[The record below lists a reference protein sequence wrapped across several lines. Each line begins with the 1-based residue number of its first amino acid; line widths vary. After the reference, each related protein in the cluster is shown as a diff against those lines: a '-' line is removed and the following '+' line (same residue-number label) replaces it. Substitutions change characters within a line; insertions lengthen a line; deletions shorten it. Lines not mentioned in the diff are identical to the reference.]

1 MTDELK
7 KETLQNDEETKV
19 ESAEVVETAKVEAT
33 ETTEKVEE
41 SAISNQAENE
51 VAPAEEA
58 KSEEVVET
66 PAEEVKAEEV
76 ADAPVAEA
84 TSEEKVIATTAVDE
98 TPEVE
103 KYENTTKSYTGELS
117 DKIYTLAE
125 LQEASEDYS
134 NDEYDVLVKMYE
146 GTLNALK
153 EKEIVTGRVV
163 SKDEKYVIVDI
174 GFKSEGIVPVNE
186 FRNIDSVVAGD
197 EIEVFLDRVEDK
209 DGQLVLSR
217 KKADTLRVWQK
228 IDTAFNGQ
236 TVIEGLIKRRIKG
249 GMVVDIFGIDAF
261 LPGSQI
267 DVRPVRDF
275 DAYVGKTMEF
285 MVVKLNMTS
294 ENVVVSH
301 RALVETDLE
310 EQRDEIL
317 ATMDSGQILEG
328 TVKNIT
334 DFGVFID
341 LGGVD
346 GLLHITDL
354 SWGRVEHPS
363 EIVKLDQRLNVV
375 VLEFDKDRKR
385 ISLGLKQLQPHP
397 WDAIDA
403 KYPEGAKVQGK
414 VVSIADY
421 GAFIELE
428 KGVEGLI
435 HISEMSWTQHIKH
448 PSQLVEKNAV
458 IECIVL
464 NINKTEKKV
473 SLGVK
478 QLENDPW
485 KELEARYPMG
495 SKHKGIVRNLTNFG
509 IFIEL
514 EPGIDGLVHVSD
526 LSWTEKVNHPSEVVN
541 KGDELEVMI
550 LTIDFENRRI
560 SLGHKQVTS
569 NPWEEYAKAYYAG
582 AKVEK
587 AKVSKIT
594 DKGIFLSL
602 PLGVESFMPAKEAKI
617 ETISESY
624 KIDEEINV
632 GVLEFDEQSRNI
644 VVSEKA
650 FDAESSA
657 DAKPKKGKT
666 AKAKKDESVSG
677 AMTIGEMSG
686 LSELRDKLKAQ
697 ESDEASDEK

>member
-1 MTDELK
+1 MTDELN
-7 KETLQNDEETKV
+7 KETLQNEEETNV
-19 ESAEVVETAKVEAT
+19 EQAVEVTS
-33 ETTEKVEE
+33 ETTET
-41 SAISNQAENE
+41 
-51 VAPAEEA
+51 APAAEITAPVTEEA
-58 KSEEVVET
+58 PAAEGTDAPVVAQEA
-66 PAEEVKAEEV
+66 PAVEVKAE
-76 ADAPVAEA
+76 
-84 TSEEKVIATTAVDE
+84 KV
-98 TPEVE
+98 TPEVHAPKTYNGDISE
-103 KYENTTKSYTGELS
+103 RV
-117 DKIYTLAE
+117 YTLSE
-125 LQEASEDYS
+125 LQEASEDYT
-134 NDEYDVLVKMYE
+134 NAEFDDLVKMYE
-146 GTLNALK
+146 GTLNTLK
-153 EKEIVTGRVV
+153 EKEIVKGRIITL
-163 SKDEKYVIVDI
+163 DEKYVIVDI

-186 FRNIDSVVAGD
+186 FRNADTLKPGD
-197 EIEVFLDRVEDK
+197 EIEVFLDRVEDR

-228 IDTAFNGQ
+228 IDEAHNNQ

-285 MVVKLNMTS
+285 MVVKLNTTS

-310 EQRDEIL
+310 EQREEIL
-317 ATMDSGQILEG
+317 ATMESGQILEG

-341 LGGVD
+341 LDGVD

-397 WDAIDA
+397 WDNIDA

-448 PSQLVEKNAV
+448 PSQLVEKNQV

-485 KELEARYPMG
+485 KELEMKYPAG
-495 SKHKGIVRNLTNFG
+495 SRHKGIVRNLTNFG
-509 IFIEL
+509 VFIEL

-526 LSWTEKVNHPSEVVN
+526 LSWTEKVSHPSEVVS
-541 KGDELEVMI
+541 KGDELEVVI
-550 LTIDFENRRI
+550 LSIDFDNRRI
-560 SLGHKQVTS
+560 SLGHKQIAT
-569 NPWEEYAKAYYAG
+569 NPWDEYSRNYYVG
-582 AKVEK
+582 AKVEG
-587 AKVSKIT
+587 AKVTKIT
-594 DKGIFLSL
+594 DKGIFVAL
-602 PLGVESFMPAKEAKI
+602 PLGAEAFMPAREAKI
-617 ETISESY
+617 ETITESY
-624 KIDEEINV
+624 KVDEELNV
-632 GVLEFDEQSRNI
+632 GVTEFDENSRNI
-644 VVSEKA
+644 VVSEKS
-650 FDAESSA
+650 FDAEPT
-657 DAKPKKGKT
+657 AKKAKGAKGKKEDAVT
-666 AKAKKDESVSG
+666 G
-677 AMTIGEMSG
+677 AMTLGEMSG
-686 LSELRDKLKAQ
+686 LGSLRDKLKEQ
-697 ESDEASDEK
+697 EAPAAEEKPKTKGKAKSDDESAE

>member
-7 KETLQNDEETKV
+7 KETLQNEEETNVEQTVTETV
-19 ESAEVVETAKVEAT
+19 ESTAT
-33 ETTEKVEE
+33 ETAEVAVEE
-41 SAISNQAENE
+41 
-51 VAPAEEA
+51 
-58 KSEEVVET
+58 
-66 PAEEVKAEEV
+66 
-76 ADAPVAEA
+76 APVAEVA
-84 TSEEKVIATTAVDE
+84 EAQEAPVAEEKAKPAVE
-98 TPEVE
+98 EAAYVP
-103 KYENTTKSYTGELS
+103 KSYTGEIS
-117 DKIYTLAE
+117 ERVYTLAE
-125 LQEASEDYS
+125 LQEASEDYT
-134 NDEYDVLVKMYE
+134 DEEFHDLVKMYE
-146 GTLNALK
+146 GTLSTLK

-163 SKDEKYVIVDI
+163 SRDEKYVIVDI

-186 FRNIDSVVAGD
+186 FRNADTVEAGD
-197 EIEVFLDRVEDK
+197 EVEVFLDRVEDR

-228 IDTAFNGQ
+228 IDQAHVNQ

-285 MVVKLNMTS
+285 MVVKLNTTS

-310 EQRDEIL
+310 EQREEIL
-317 ATMDSGQILEG
+317 ATMEAGQILEG

-397 WDAIDA
+397 WDNIDA

-448 PSQLVEKNAV
+448 PSQLVEKNQV

-485 KELEARYPMG
+485 KELEMKYPIG
-495 SKHKGIVRNLTNFG
+495 SRHKGIVRNLTNFG
-509 IFIEL
+509 VFIEL

-526 LSWTEKVNHPSEVVN
+526 LSWTEKVSHPSEVVN
-541 KGDELEVMI
+541 KGDELDVVI
-550 LTIDFENRRI
+550 LSIDFDNRRI
-560 SLGHKQVTS
+560 SLGHKQIST
-569 NPWEEYAKAYYAG
+569 NPWDEYARNYYVG
-582 AKVEK
+582 AKVEG
-587 AKVSKIT
+587 AKVSKTT
-594 DKGIFLSL
+594 DKGLFVAL
-602 PLGVESFMPAKEAKI
+602 PLGVEAFMPAREAKI
-617 ETISESY
+617 ETITESY

-632 GVLEFDEQSRNI
+632 GVLEFDEASRNI

-650 FDAESSA
+650 FDAEPSE
-657 DAKPKKGKT
+657 KGGKK
-666 AKAKKDESVSG
+666 AKAGKGKKDEAVTG
-677 AMTIGEMSG
+677 AMTLGEMSG
-686 LSELRDKLKAQ
+686 LSDLRDKLKEQ
-697 ESDEASDEK
+697 EDASVAPAEEKPKAKAKAKAKDADAEESAE

>member
-7 KETLQNDEETKV
+7 KETLQNEEETNV
-19 ESAEVVETAKVEAT
+19 EQTVTETVEPTTTETVEVAAEESPVAEVAEAQ
-33 ETTEKVEE
+33 E
-41 SAISNQAENE
+41 
-51 VAPAEEA
+51 
-58 KSEEVVET
+58 
-66 PAEEVKAEEV
+66 
-76 ADAPVAEA
+76 APVAEEKSSPVVEEA
-84 TSEEKVIATTAVDE
+84 TYV
-98 TPEVE
+98 P
-103 KYENTTKSYTGELS
+103 KSYTGEIS
-117 DKIYTLAE
+117 ERVYTLAE
-125 LQEASEDYS
+125 LQEASEDYT
-134 NDEYDVLVKMYE
+134 DEEFHDLVKMYE
-146 GTLNALK
+146 GTLSTLK

-163 SKDEKYVIVDI
+163 SRDEKYVIVDI

-186 FRNIDSVVAGD
+186 FRNADTVEAGD
-197 EIEVFLDRVEDK
+197 EVEVFLDRVEDR

-228 IDTAFNGQ
+228 IDQAHVNQ

-285 MVVKLNMTS
+285 MVVKLNTTS

-310 EQRDEIL
+310 EQREEIL
-317 ATMDSGQILEG
+317 ATMEAGQILEG

-397 WDAIDA
+397 WDNIDA

-448 PSQLVEKNAV
+448 PSQLVEKNQV

-485 KELEARYPMG
+485 KELEMKYPIG
-495 SKHKGIVRNLTNFG
+495 SRHKGIVRNLTNFG
-509 IFIEL
+509 VFIEL

-526 LSWTEKVNHPSEVVN
+526 LSWTEKVSHPSEVVN
-541 KGDELEVMI
+541 KGDELDVVI
-550 LTIDFENRRI
+550 LSIDFENRRI
-560 SLGHKQVTS
+560 SLGHKQIST
-569 NPWEEYAKAYYAG
+569 NPWDEYARNYYVG
-582 AKVEK
+582 SKVEG
-587 AKVSKIT
+587 AKVSKTT
-594 DKGIFLSL
+594 DKGLFVAL
-602 PLGVESFMPAKEAKI
+602 PLGVEAFMPAREAKI
-617 ETISESY
+617 ETITESY

-632 GVLEFDEQSRNI
+632 AVLEFDEASRNI

-650 FDAESSA
+650 YDAEPVE
-657 DAKPKKGKT
+657 KGGKK
-666 AKAKKDESVSG
+666 AKAGKGKKDEAVTG
-677 AMTIGEMSG
+677 AMTLGEMSG
-686 LSELRDKLKAQ
+686 LSDLRDKLKEQ
-697 ESDEASDEK
+697 EDAAVAPAEEKPKAKPKAKAIDADSDESAE

>member
-1 MTDELK
+1 MTDELN
-7 KETLQNDEETKV
+7 KETLQNEEETNV
-19 ESAEVVETAKVEAT
+19 EQSVVETVVDTAEEAPVA
-33 ETTEKVEE
+33 ETTT
-41 SAISNQAENE
+41 E
-51 VAPAEEA
+51 VAPAAEVIEEA
-58 KSEEVVET
+58 
-66 PAEEVKAEEV
+66 PFA
-76 ADAPVAEA
+76 
-84 TSEEKVIATTAVDE
+84 EEKVEVKEDTAYI
-98 TPEVE
+98 P
-103 KYENTTKSYTGELS
+103 KSYTGDVSERVF
-117 DKIYTLAE
+117 TLAE
-125 LQEASEDYS
+125 LQEASEDYT
-134 NDEYDVLVKMYE
+134 NAEYDDLVKMYE
-146 GTLNALK
+146 GTLSTLK
-153 EKEIVTGRVV
+153 EKDIVKGRIV
-163 SKDEKYVIVDI
+163 SMDEKYVIVDI

-186 FRNIDSVVAGD
+186 FRNADTIVAGD
-197 EIEVFLDRVEDK
+197 EIEVFLDRVEDR

-228 IDTAFNGQ
+228 IDEAHNNQ

-285 MVVKLNMTS
+285 MVVKLNNAS

-310 EQRDEIL
+310 EQREEIL
-317 ATMDSGQILEG
+317 ATMESGQILEG

-397 WDAIDA
+397 WDNIDA

-448 PSQLVEKNAV
+448 PSQLVDKNQV

-485 KELEARYPMG
+485 KELEIKYPSG
-495 SKHKGIVRNLTNFG
+495 SRHKGIVRNLTNFG
-509 IFIEL
+509 VFIEL

-526 LSWTEKVNHPSEVVN
+526 LSWTDKVTHPSEVVS
-541 KGDELEVMI
+541 KGDELEVVI
-550 LTIDFENRRI
+550 LSIDFENRRI
-560 SLGHKQVTS
+560 SLGHKQIAT
-569 NPWEEYAKAYYAG
+569 NPWEEYARNYYVG
-582 AKVEK
+582 AKVEG
-587 AKVSKIT
+587 AKVTKIT
-594 DKGIFLSL
+594 DKGIFVAL
-602 PLGVESFMPAKEAKI
+602 PLGVEAFMPAREAKI
-617 ETISESY
+617 ETITESY
-624 KIDEEINV
+624 KVDEELNV
-632 GVLEFDEQSRNI
+632 AVSEFDENSRNI
-644 VVSEKA
+644 VVSEKG
-650 FDAESSA
+650 FDAETTA
-657 DAKPKKGKT
+657 KKGKGG
-666 AKAKKDESVSG
+666 KGKKDEAVTG
-677 AMTIGEMSG
+677 ATTLGEMSG
-686 LSELRDKLKAQ
+686 LEALRDKFKEQEAADSKPKAKAKKKADD
-697 ESDEASDEK
+697 ESAE

>member
-1 MTDELK
+1 MTDELN
-7 KETLQNDEETKV
+7 KETLQNEEETNV
-19 ESAEVVETAKVEAT
+19 EQPVVETAE
-33 ETTEKVEE
+33 ETTEAAPAAEMTTEE
-41 SAISNQAENE
+41 APAAEVTEEAPAAEVTE
-51 VAPAEEA
+51 VAP
-58 KSEEVVET
+58 T
-66 PAEEVKAEEV
+66 
-76 ADAPVAEA
+76 
-84 TSEEKVIATTAVDE
+84 TEEKVEVKEDNAY
-98 TPEVE
+98 TP
-103 KYENTTKSYTGELS
+103 KTYTGEIS
-117 DKIYTLAE
+117 ERVYTLAE
-125 LQEASEDYS
+125 LQEASEDYT
-134 NDEYDVLVKMYE
+134 NAEYDDLVKMYE
-146 GTLNALK
+146 GTLSTLK
-153 EKEIVTGRVV
+153 EKDIVKGRIV
-163 SKDEKYVIVDI
+163 SMDEKYVIVDI

-186 FRNIDSVVAGD
+186 FRNADTIVAGD
-197 EIEVFLDRVEDK
+197 EVEVFLDRVEDR

-228 IDTAFNGQ
+228 IDEAHNNQ

-285 MVVKLNMTS
+285 MVVKLNTAS

-310 EQRDEIL
+310 EQREEIL
-317 ATMDSGQILEG
+317 ATMEAGQILEG

-397 WDAIDA
+397 WDNIDA

-448 PSQLVEKNAV
+448 PSQLVEKNQV

-485 KELEARYPMG
+485 KELEMKYPSG
-495 SKHKGIVRNLTNFG
+495 SRHKGIVRNLTNFG
-509 IFIEL
+509 VFIEL

-526 LSWTEKVNHPSEVVN
+526 LSWTDKVTHPSEVVS
-541 KGDELEVMI
+541 KGDELEVVI
-550 LTIDFENRRI
+550 LSIDFDNRRI
-560 SLGHKQVTS
+560 SLGHKQIAT
-569 NPWEEYAKAYYAG
+569 NPWEEYARNYYVG
-582 AKVEK
+582 AKVEG
-587 AKVSKIT
+587 AKVTKT
-594 DKGIFLSL
+594 TEKGIFVAL
-602 PLGVESFMPAKEAKI
+602 PLGVEAFMPAREAKI
-617 ETISESY
+617 ETITESY
-624 KIDEEINV
+624 KVDEELNV
-632 GVLEFDEQSRNI
+632 AVVEFDEASRNI
-644 VVSEKA
+644 VVSEKG
-650 FDAESSA
+650 FDAETTV
-657 DAKPKKGKT
+657 KKGKGG
-666 AKAKKDESVSG
+666 KGKKDEAVTG
-677 AMTIGEMSG
+677 ATTLGEMSG
-686 LSELRDKLKAQ
+686 LEALRDKLKEQ
-697 ESDEASDEK
+697 EASAEEKPKAKAKKKADDESAE

>member
-1 MTDELK
+1 MTDELN
-7 KETLQNDEETKV
+7 KETLQNEEETNIEQAV
-19 ESAEVVETAKVEAT
+19 EVTS
-33 ETTEKVEE
+33 ETTETAPAAETTAPATEE
-41 SAISNQAENE
+41 APTAEE
-51 VAPAEEA
+51 GTDAPVVAEEA
-58 KSEEVVET
+58 PAVE
-66 PAEEVKAEEV
+66 AKA
-76 ADAPVAEA
+76 
-84 TSEEKVIATTAVDE
+84 EKVI
-98 TPEVE
+98 PEVHAPKTYNGDISE
-103 KYENTTKSYTGELS
+103 RV
-117 DKIYTLAE
+117 YTLSE
-125 LQEASEDYS
+125 LQEASEDYT
-134 NDEYDVLVKMYE
+134 NAEFDDLVKMYE
-146 GTLNALK
+146 GTLNTLK
-153 EKEIVTGRVV
+153 EKEIVKGRIITL
-163 SKDEKYVIVDI
+163 DEKYVIVDI

-186 FRNIDSVVAGD
+186 FRNADTLKPGD
-197 EIEVFLDRVEDK
+197 EIEVFLDRVEDR

-228 IDTAFNGQ
+228 IDEAHNNQ

-285 MVVKLNMTS
+285 MVVKLNTTS

-310 EQRDEIL
+310 EQREEIL
-317 ATMDSGQILEG
+317 ATMESGQILEG

-397 WDAIDA
+397 WDNIDA

-448 PSQLVEKNAV
+448 PSQLVEKNQV

-485 KELEARYPMG
+485 KELEMKYPAG
-495 SKHKGIVRNLTNFG
+495 SRHKGIVRNLTNFG
-509 IFIEL
+509 VFIEL

-526 LSWTEKVNHPSEVVN
+526 LSWTEKVSHPSEVVS
-541 KGDELEVMI
+541 KGDELEVVI
-550 LTIDFENRRI
+550 LSIDFDNRRI
-560 SLGHKQVTS
+560 SLGHKQIAT
-569 NPWEEYAKAYYAG
+569 NPWDEYSRNYYVG
-582 AKVEK
+582 AKVEG
-587 AKVSKIT
+587 AKVTKIT
-594 DKGIFLSL
+594 DKGIFVAL
-602 PLGVESFMPAKEAKI
+602 PLGAEAFMPAREAKI
-617 ETISESY
+617 ETITESY
-624 KIDEEINV
+624 KVDEELNV
-632 GVLEFDEQSRNI
+632 GVTEFDENSRNI
-644 VVSEKA
+644 VVSEKS
-650 FDAESSA
+650 FDAEPT
-657 DAKPKKGKT
+657 AKKAKGGKGKKEDAVT
-666 AKAKKDESVSG
+666 G
-677 AMTIGEMSG
+677 AMTLGEMSG
-686 LSELRDKLKAQ
+686 LGSLRDKLKEQ
-697 ESDEASDEK
+697 EAPAAEEKPKAKGKAKSDDESAE